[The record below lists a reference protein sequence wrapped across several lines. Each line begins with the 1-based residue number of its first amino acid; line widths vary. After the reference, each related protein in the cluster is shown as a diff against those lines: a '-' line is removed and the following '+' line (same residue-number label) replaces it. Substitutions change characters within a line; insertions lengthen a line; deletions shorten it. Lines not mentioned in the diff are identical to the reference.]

1 VQRAIIHTRAG
12 RIAVAVVLGAG
23 TLALFLLMRGVALR
37 DDVTPEATIASFA
50 WLTLLP
56 WTLAWLL
63 DRAWAGEADVAD
75 GLVVLR
81 RRDRRVEV
89 PITSIAGLDPWRL
102 PLPGPGLGLRLA
114 SGRRLAYELRP
125 SDLAAFVDALERS
138 GAPAG
143 AAKSAAVVYARGRR
157 ARAGYHPIL
166 KFVVFGFAPAA
177 IFFNA
182 HQFIAYG
189 GTFGQYY
196 LEGPGAWLQTLAVFW
211 ATMVVYLTAWAT
223 LWRLAAEAIVLA
235 AAHAMPPATPGVRR
249 AVEVACWLAYWVG
262 VPALVALRF
271 LA

>member
-1 VQRAIIHTRAG
+1 VQRAIIYTRAG
-12 RIAVAVVLGAG
+12 RIAVAVLLGVGAI
-23 TLALFLLMRGVALR
+23 ALLLLMRAVVLR
-37 DDVTPEATIASFA
+37 DDVTPEATIATFA
-50 WLTLLP
+50 WFTLLP

-63 DRAWAGEADVAD
+63 DRAWAGEVDVAD

-89 PITSIAGLDPWRL
+89 PVASIAGLLLWRL
-102 PLPGPGLGLRLA
+102 PLPGPGLGLRLP

-125 SDLAAFVDALERS
+125 SGLAAFVDALERA
-138 GAPAG
+138 GAPRG
-143 AAKSAAVVYARGRR
+143 ATASPAVVYARGRR
-157 ARAGYHPIL
+157 VRAWYHPVL

-196 LEGPGAWLQTLAVFW
+196 LEGPGAWLQTLAIFW

-235 AAHAMPPATPGVRR
+235 AAHAMPTTTPGVRR
-249 AVEVACWLAYWVG
+249 AVEIVCWLAYWVG
-262 VPALVALRF
+262 VPAMVALRF

>member
-1 VQRAIIHTRAG
+1 MQRAIVYARAG
-12 RIAVAVVLGAG
+12 RIAVAVLLGVGAI
-23 TLALFLLMRGVALR
+23 ALLLLMRAVVLR
-37 DDVTPEATIASFA
+37 DDVTPEATVATFA

-56 WTLAWLL
+56 WTLARLL
-63 DRAWAGEADVAD
+63 DRAWAGEVDVAD

-89 PITSIAGLDPWRL
+89 PVASIAGLLPWRL

-125 SDLAAFVDALERS
+125 ADLAALVDALEPR
-138 GAPAG
+138 GATASPV
-143 AAKSAAVVYARGRR
+143 VVYARGRR
-157 ARAGYHPIL
+157 ARAWYHPVL
-166 KFVVFGFAPAA
+166 KFAVFGFAPAA

-196 LEGPGAWLQTLAVFW
+196 LEGPGAWLRTLAVFW

-223 LWRLAAEAIVLA
+223 LWRIGAEAIVLA
-235 AAHAMPPATPGVRR
+235 AAHAMPVATPGVRR
-249 AVEVACWLAYWVG
+249 AVEIACWLAYWVG
-262 VPALVALRF
+262 VPAMVALRF